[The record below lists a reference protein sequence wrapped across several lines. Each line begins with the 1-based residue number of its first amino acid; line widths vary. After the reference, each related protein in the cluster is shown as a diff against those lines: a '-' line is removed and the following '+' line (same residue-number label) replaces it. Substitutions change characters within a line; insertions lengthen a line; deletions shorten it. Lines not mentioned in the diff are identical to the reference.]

1 MTALFSSIEVIG
13 DYLYITSGR
22 DLQTDVYT
30 LKLQKLNPPGTSAV
44 GAFIQ
49 GQLQLVQDRKTRRF
63 SLINPQGKTLP
74 INLPYDE
81 VEPFSNG
88 MAVVKKGDRY
98 KRE

>member
-1 MTALFSSIEVIG
+1 M
-13 DYLYITSGR
+13 
-22 DLQTDVYT
+22 
-30 LKLQKLNPPGTSAV
+30 
-44 GAFIQ
+44 
-49 GQLQLVQDRKTRRF
+49 VQDRKTRRF

-81 VEPFSNG
+81 VKPFSNG